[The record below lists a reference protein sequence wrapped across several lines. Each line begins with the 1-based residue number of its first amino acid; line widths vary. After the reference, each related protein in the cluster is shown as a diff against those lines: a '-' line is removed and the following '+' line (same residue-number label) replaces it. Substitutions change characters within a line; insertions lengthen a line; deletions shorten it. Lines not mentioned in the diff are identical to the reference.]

1 MRFVVFLDIDGV
13 LNTRTTVKRTP
24 YGYTGIDDARVKV
37 LANAIEKCGGGDI
50 VLSSDW
56 KVLDRNHD
64 DYRYLVSKLEQCGLK
79 ISDHTI
85 DKERKRGQ
93 GVKEYLES
101 HPEIEEFVILD
112 DQKFD
117 FEHYEKI
124 WERLLITNGIE
135 RAEFASRT
143 PAVEAISSKQQLYV
157 RIGEALHVS
166 PDTVKYWQRDKSSG
180 PDPRTP
186 ELLKEL
192 EDYLGYPDA
201 LQKKINIEEEKTE
214 DKRMDTVSEFQK
226 QQIMEIYEV
235 LKNFVSEM
243 NIENEDEYYRIR
255 AVIERKQ
262 LVLPDTIFNTILQF
276 TDNVVEEYVFEAE
289 YPDFTKEEAE
299 YENGVMN
306 IKTDAAF
313 NKLMSHF
320 LERLQELDK
329 KIDQFA
335 EQELRAY
342 LLG

>member
-1 MRFVVFLDIDGV
+1 MVVFDNWKFREILKSIV
-13 LNTRTTVKRTP
+13 EKKELN
-24 YGYTGIDDARVKV
+24 
-37 LANAIEKCGGGDI
+37 GD
-50 VLSSDW
+50 
-56 KVLDRNHD
+56 R
-64 DYRYLVSKLEQCGLK
+64 
-79 ISDHTI
+79 
-85 DKERKRGQ
+85 
-93 GVKEYLES
+93 
-101 HPEIEEFVILD
+101 
-112 DQKFD
+112 
-117 FEHYEKI
+117 
-124 WERLLITNGIE
+124 
-135 RAEFASRT
+135 
-143 PAVEAISSKQQLYV
+143 ISSKQQLYV

-192 EDYLGYPDA
+192 EEYLGYPGA
-201 LQKKINIEEEKTE
+201 LQEKINIEEEKTE

-276 TDNVVEEYVFEAE
+276 MDNVVEEYVFEAE

>member
-1 MRFVVFLDIDGV
+1 MVVFDNWKFREILKSIV
-13 LNTRTTVKRTP
+13 EKKELN
-24 YGYTGIDDARVKV
+24 
-37 LANAIEKCGGGDI
+37 GD
-50 VLSSDW
+50 
-56 KVLDRNHD
+56 R
-64 DYRYLVSKLEQCGLK
+64 
-79 ISDHTI
+79 
-85 DKERKRGQ
+85 
-93 GVKEYLES
+93 
-101 HPEIEEFVILD
+101 
-112 DQKFD
+112 
-117 FEHYEKI
+117 
-124 WERLLITNGIE
+124 
-135 RAEFASRT
+135 
-143 PAVEAISSKQQLYV
+143 ISSKQQLYV

-262 LVLPDTIFNTILQF
+262 LVLPDTIFNMILQF
-276 TDNVVEEYVFEAE
+276 MDNVVEEYVFEAE
-289 YPDFTKEEAE
+289 YPDFTEEEAE

-335 EQELRAY
+335 EKELRAY

>member
-1 MRFVVFLDIDGV
+1 MVVFDNWKFREILKSIV
-13 LNTRTTVKRTP
+13 EKKELN
-24 YGYTGIDDARVKV
+24 
-37 LANAIEKCGGGDI
+37 GD
-50 VLSSDW
+50 
-56 KVLDRNHD
+56 R
-64 DYRYLVSKLEQCGLK
+64 
-79 ISDHTI
+79 
-85 DKERKRGQ
+85 
-93 GVKEYLES
+93 
-101 HPEIEEFVILD
+101 
-112 DQKFD
+112 
-117 FEHYEKI
+117 
-124 WERLLITNGIE
+124 
-135 RAEFASRT
+135 
-143 PAVEAISSKQQLYV
+143 ISSKQQLYV

-262 LVLPDTIFNTILQF
+262 LVLPDTIINTILQF
-276 TDNVVEEYVFEAE
+276 MDNVVEEYVFEAE

>member
-1 MRFVVFLDIDGV
+1 MVVFDNWKFREILKSIV
-13 LNTRTTVKRTP
+13 EKKELN
-24 YGYTGIDDARVKV
+24 
-37 LANAIEKCGGGDI
+37 GD
-50 VLSSDW
+50 
-56 KVLDRNHD
+56 R
-64 DYRYLVSKLEQCGLK
+64 
-79 ISDHTI
+79 
-85 DKERKRGQ
+85 
-93 GVKEYLES
+93 
-101 HPEIEEFVILD
+101 
-112 DQKFD
+112 
-117 FEHYEKI
+117 
-124 WERLLITNGIE
+124 
-135 RAEFASRT
+135 
-143 PAVEAISSKQQLYV
+143 ISSKQQLYV

-289 YPDFTKEEAE
+289 YPDFTKEEVE

>member
-1 MRFVVFLDIDGV
+1 MVVFDNWKFREILKSIV
-13 LNTRTTVKRTP
+13 EKKELN
-24 YGYTGIDDARVKV
+24 
-37 LANAIEKCGGGDI
+37 GD
-50 VLSSDW
+50 
-56 KVLDRNHD
+56 R
-64 DYRYLVSKLEQCGLK
+64 
-79 ISDHTI
+79 
-85 DKERKRGQ
+85 
-93 GVKEYLES
+93 
-101 HPEIEEFVILD
+101 
-112 DQKFD
+112 
-117 FEHYEKI
+117 
-124 WERLLITNGIE
+124 
-135 RAEFASRT
+135 
-143 PAVEAISSKQQLYV
+143 ISSKQQLYV

-226 QQIMEIYEV
+226 QQIMDIYEA
-235 LKNFVSEM
+235 LKKFVSGM
-243 NIENEDEYYRIR
+243 DIENEDEYYRIR
-255 AVIERKQ
+255 AVIERKK
-262 LVLPDTIFNTILQF
+262 LVLPETIFNAILQF
-276 TDNVVEEYVFEAE
+276 MDNIVEEYVFKAE
-289 YPDFTKEEAE
+289 YPAFTEEEAE

-320 LERLQELDK
+320 LERLQELDE

>member
-1 MRFVVFLDIDGV
+1 
-13 LNTRTTVKRTP
+13 
-24 YGYTGIDDARVKV
+24 
-37 LANAIEKCGGGDI
+37 
-50 VLSSDW
+50 
-56 KVLDRNHD
+56 
-64 DYRYLVSKLEQCGLK
+64 
-79 ISDHTI
+79 
-85 DKERKRGQ
+85 
-93 GVKEYLES
+93 
-101 HPEIEEFVILD
+101 
-112 DQKFD
+112 
-117 FEHYEKI
+117 
-124 WERLLITNGIE
+124 
-135 RAEFASRT
+135 
-143 PAVEAISSKQQLYV
+143 
-157 RIGEALHVS
+157 
-166 PDTVKYWQRDKSSG
+166 
-180 PDPRTP
+180 
-186 ELLKEL
+186 
-192 EDYLGYPDA
+192 
-201 LQKKINIEEEKTE
+201 
-214 DKRMDTVSEFQK
+214 MDTVSEFQK

-276 TDNVVEEYVFEAE
+276 MDNVVEEYVFEAE

>member
-1 MRFVVFLDIDGV
+1 
-13 LNTRTTVKRTP
+13 
-24 YGYTGIDDARVKV
+24 
-37 LANAIEKCGGGDI
+37 
-50 VLSSDW
+50 
-56 KVLDRNHD
+56 
-64 DYRYLVSKLEQCGLK
+64 
-79 ISDHTI
+79 
-85 DKERKRGQ
+85 
-93 GVKEYLES
+93 
-101 HPEIEEFVILD
+101 
-112 DQKFD
+112 
-117 FEHYEKI
+117 
-124 WERLLITNGIE
+124 
-135 RAEFASRT
+135 
-143 PAVEAISSKQQLYV
+143 
-157 RIGEALHVS
+157 
-166 PDTVKYWQRDKSSG
+166 
-180 PDPRTP
+180 
-186 ELLKEL
+186 
-192 EDYLGYPDA
+192 
-201 LQKKINIEEEKTE
+201 
-214 DKRMDTVSEFQK
+214 MDTVSEFQK

-276 TDNVVEEYVFEAE
+276 MDNVVEEYVFEAE

-329 KIDQFA
+329 KIDQFS

>member
-1 MRFVVFLDIDGV
+1 MVVFDNWKFREILKSIV
-13 LNTRTTVKRTP
+13 EKKELN
-24 YGYTGIDDARVKV
+24 
-37 LANAIEKCGGGDI
+37 GD
-50 VLSSDW
+50 
-56 KVLDRNHD
+56 R
-64 DYRYLVSKLEQCGLK
+64 
-79 ISDHTI
+79 
-85 DKERKRGQ
+85 
-93 GVKEYLES
+93 
-101 HPEIEEFVILD
+101 
-112 DQKFD
+112 
-117 FEHYEKI
+117 
-124 WERLLITNGIE
+124 
-135 RAEFASRT
+135 
-143 PAVEAISSKQQLYV
+143 ISSKQQLYV

-276 TDNVVEEYVFEAE
+276 MDNVVEEYVFEAE

-320 LERLQELDK
+320 LERLQELDE
-329 KIDQFA
+329 KIVQFA

>member
-1 MRFVVFLDIDGV
+1 MQVVFDNWKFREILKSIV
-13 LNTRTTVKRTP
+13 EKKELN
-24 YGYTGIDDARVKV
+24 
-37 LANAIEKCGGGDI
+37 GD
-50 VLSSDW
+50 
-56 KVLDRNHD
+56 R
-64 DYRYLVSKLEQCGLK
+64 
-79 ISDHTI
+79 
-85 DKERKRGQ
+85 
-93 GVKEYLES
+93 
-101 HPEIEEFVILD
+101 
-112 DQKFD
+112 
-117 FEHYEKI
+117 
-124 WERLLITNGIE
+124 
-135 RAEFASRT
+135 
-143 PAVEAISSKQQLYV
+143 ISSKQQLYM

-255 AVIERKQ
+255 AMIERKK
-262 LVLPDTIFNTILQF
+262 LVLPGTIFNAILQF
-276 TDNVVEEYVFEAE
+276 MDNVVEEYVFEAE
-289 YPDFTKEEAE
+289 YPDFTEEEAE

-329 KIDQFA
+329 KIDQFE

>member
-1 MRFVVFLDIDGV
+1 MQVVFDNWKFREILKSIV
-13 LNTRTTVKRTP
+13 
-24 YGYTGIDDARVKV
+24 
-37 LANAIEKCGGGDI
+37 EKKEFNGD
-50 VLSSDW
+50 
-56 KVLDRNHD
+56 R
-64 DYRYLVSKLEQCGLK
+64 
-79 ISDHTI
+79 
-85 DKERKRGQ
+85 
-93 GVKEYLES
+93 
-101 HPEIEEFVILD
+101 
-112 DQKFD
+112 
-117 FEHYEKI
+117 
-124 WERLLITNGIE
+124 
-135 RAEFASRT
+135 
-143 PAVEAISSKQQLYV
+143 ISSKQQLYM

-289 YPDFTKEEAE
+289 YPDFTEEEAE

>member
-1 MRFVVFLDIDGV
+1 MQVVFDNWKFREILKSIV
-13 LNTRTTVKRTP
+13 EKKELN
-24 YGYTGIDDARVKV
+24 
-37 LANAIEKCGGGDI
+37 GD
-50 VLSSDW
+50 
-56 KVLDRNHD
+56 R
-64 DYRYLVSKLEQCGLK
+64 
-79 ISDHTI
+79 
-85 DKERKRGQ
+85 
-93 GVKEYLES
+93 
-101 HPEIEEFVILD
+101 
-112 DQKFD
+112 
-117 FEHYEKI
+117 
-124 WERLLITNGIE
+124 
-135 RAEFASRT
+135 
-143 PAVEAISSKQQLYV
+143 ISSKQQLYM

-186 ELLKEL
+186 ELLKEW
-192 EDYLGYPDA
+192 EYYLGYPDA

-243 NIENEDEYYRIR
+243 NIENEDEHYRIR
-255 AVIERKQ
+255 AMIERKK
-262 LVLPDTIFNTILQF
+262 LVLPGTIFNAILQF
-276 TDNVVEEYVFEAE
+276 MDNVVEEYVFEAE
-289 YPDFTKEEAE
+289 YPDFTEEEAE